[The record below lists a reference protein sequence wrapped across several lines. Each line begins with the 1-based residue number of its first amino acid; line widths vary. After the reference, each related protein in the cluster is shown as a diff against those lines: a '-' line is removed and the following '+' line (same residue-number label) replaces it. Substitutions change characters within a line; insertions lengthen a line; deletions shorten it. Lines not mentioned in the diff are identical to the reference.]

1 MYSILLNFVHI
12 FLCALRV
19 LYTVS
24 VTGYVDCP
32 KTTHVD
38 TQSMTLGT
46 WTTIGIARGRCR
58 GCRCTPR
65 ATKKFFSRH
74 FCWNEV
80 KMGLNLV
87 WCTPADEI
95 KR

>member
-12 FLCALRV
+12 FLRALRV

-38 TQSMTLGT
+38 TQSMTLGM
-46 WTTIGIARGRCR
+46 WTTTGVARGA
-58 GCRCTPR
+58 GAPLR
-65 ATKKFFSRH
+65 AMKQIFLDIFVGMR
-74 FCWNEV
+74 
-80 KMGLNLV
+80 
-87 WCTPADEI
+87 
-95 KR
+95 